1 MSDNGRNDFKLGYE
15 EITEAVRFLDGEIED
30 QDDGG
35 VDKILA
41 DFNVDINAVMHV
53 STARGAMVA
62 ENLVDNRPR
71 NAAQGIELLAG
82 LGASWLDG
90 FCAALRAVQS
100 YQEQE
105 VPEEDLT

>member
-1 MSDNGRNDFKLGYE
+1 MSENGSNDFKIGYE
-15 EITEAVRFLDGEIED
+15 QLTEAVQFLDGEVEED
-30 QDDGG
+30 G
-35 VDKILA
+35 VDRVLA
-41 DFNVDINAVMHV
+41 DFSVDINAVMHV

-90 FCAALRAVQS
+90 FCTALRAIQKENEKAV
-100 YQEQE
+100 
-105 VPEEDLT
+105 

>member
-1 MSDNGRNDFKLGYE
+1 MSDNGSNDFKIGYE
-15 EITEAVRFLDGEIED
+15 QLTEAVQFLDGEVEE
-30 QDDGG
+30 DGG
-35 VDKILA
+35 VDRVLA
-41 DFNVDINAVMHV
+41 DFSVDINAVMHV

-90 FCAALRAVQS
+90 FCAALRAVQGF
-100 YQEQE
+100 QERE

>member
-1 MSDNGRNDFKLGYE
+1 MSDNGSNDFKIGYE
-15 EITEAVRFLDGEIED
+15 QLTEAVQFLDGEVEE
-30 QDDGG
+30 DGG
-35 VDKILA
+35 VDRVLA
-41 DFNVDINAVMHV
+41 DFSVDINAVMHV

-82 LGASWLDG
+82 LGAAWLDG
-90 FCAALRAVQS
+90 FCAALRAMQS
-100 YQEQE
+100 FQEQE